1 VLASPSADGVPATP
15 APGLRVTDLSKD
27 YPGTRALDGVTFDV
41 ATGHICALLGG
52 NGSGKSTLIKILAGV
67 VTGNAGG
74 RIQVRGT
81 SEASEAITPEWARAV
96 GLAFVHQ
103 DLGLFDVMTV
113 AENVFAGAP
122 YPRRVRGVDWP
133 AMRREA
139 QEALDRLDIAVD
151 ARHPVRA
158 LRPSE
163 RTLVAIARAL
173 RGRERFH
180 DGVLVLDEPT
190 ARLPAAEADRL
201 LTALRRYADA
211 GQAVLYVTHRLEEV
225 LEVADDV
232 VVLRDGRLVERRTS
246 AGLDAPEL
254 VSLIVG
260 QRIARQARRLAS
272 PGPKGDAVLAVEDL
286 ASGSLQ
292 EVSLTVAPGEVV
304 GVAGLVG
311 SGRTTLLESIAGV
324 RRPERGRISLAGAA
338 LPLGDVQAAVR
349 AGMVYLPEDRPRD
362 GAFLG
367 LSVAENIS
375 AGALHR
381 YWRGLWFRQG
391 DERRDAARAVERFSI
406 RTSAVTAPLQTL
418 SGGNQQKTVLA
429 RWLGSEP
436 RVLLLDEPTQGVDV
450 GARADIYEHLNA
462 ATQGGL
468 GILLV
473 SSDFEELL
481 TLADRVLALSRGRV
495 VDERPRAEVT
505 REWLEER
512 VHFSIERRAQA

>member
-1 VLASPSADGVPATP
+1 VLATPTAEERPATP
-15 APGLRVTDLSKD
+15 LTGLRIADLSKD
-27 YPGTRALDGVTFDV
+27 FPGTRALDGVTFEV
-41 ATGHICALLGG
+41 GGGRICALLGG

-67 VTGNAGG
+67 VTGNPGG
-74 RIQVRGT
+74 HVEVRGA
-81 SEASEAITPEWARAV
+81 SEASDRITPEWARAV

-103 DLGLFDVMTV
+103 DLGLFDTMTV
-113 AENVFAGAP
+113 AENVFVGLP
-122 YPRRVRGVDWP
+122 YPRRLRGVDWP
-133 AMRREA
+133 AMRRQA

-151 ARHPVRA
+151 ARRPLGA

-180 DGVLVLDEPT
+180 EGVLVLDEPT
-190 ARLPAAEADRL
+190 ARLPGAEADHL
-201 LTALRRYADA
+201 LAALRRYADA
-211 GQAVLYVTHRLEEV
+211 GQAALYVSHRLEEV

-232 VVLRDGRLVERRTS
+232 AVLRDGRLVERRPR

-260 QRIARQARRLAS
+260 QRIAGKPARRVAQRPADRAALE
-272 PGPKGDAVLAVEDL
+272 VEDL
-286 ASGSLQ
+286 SAGVVQ
-292 EVSLTVAPGEVV
+292 EVSLTVAPGEIV

-311 SGRTTLLESIAGV
+311 SGRTTLLEAVAGV
-324 RRPERGRISLAGAA
+324 RRPGRGRVRLAGEELRA
-338 LPLGDVQAAVR
+338 GDVRAAVA
-349 AGMVYLPEDRPRD
+349 AGMVYVPEDRPRE

-367 LSVAENIS
+367 LSVAQNIS
-375 AGALHR
+375 AGAPQR
-381 YWRGLWFRQG
+381 YWRRLRFRHG
-391 DERRDAARAVERFSI
+391 EERRDAVHAVERFSI
-406 RTSAVTAPLQTL
+406 RASAVTAPLQTL

-429 RWLGSEP
+429 RWLGVHP
-436 RVLLLDEPTQGVDV
+436 RMLLLDEPTQGVDV
-450 GARADIYEHLNA
+450 GARADIYEYLDA
-462 ATQGGL
+462 ATKDGV

-495 VDERPRAEVT
+495 VDERARADVT

-512 VHFSIERRAQA
+512 VHFSLERSAPA